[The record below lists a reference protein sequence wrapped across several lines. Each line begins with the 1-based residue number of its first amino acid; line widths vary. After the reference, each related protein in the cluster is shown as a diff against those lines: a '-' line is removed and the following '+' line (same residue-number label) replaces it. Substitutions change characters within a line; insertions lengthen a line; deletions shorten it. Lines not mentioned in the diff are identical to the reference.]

1 MTEGQA
7 QEKLQEE
14 IKEEKKQAMEDSLPV
29 LPVNNITKVE
39 STTSEETSKNKTEEF
54 ELQDEPLDAE
64 INEATDN
71 IEEENSIS
79 DITEEATPMQ
89 YIEIKEGKETSIQ
102 EDMQSL
108 EYEQLVAL
116 ENAVKTEESGS
127 NEESEKNVFEGIESE
142 TLEDKDQIVEKE
154 GTITDYEEE
163 LNSENDDENLAK
175 ETASITY
182 TYDAGKH
189 PVFDNILKTRGL
201 SRPLNPIWKMN
212 ITPEEQEEL
221 ARSLYRA
228 YLKRDLYAVGE
239 EAALYYAIWWQK
251 STMAVLLQGKL
262 SLKALIF
269 QKASVTTYIN
279 RQDWLIRDGDF
290 TSSMTIDIIISDLF

>member
-116 ENAVKTEESGS
+116 ENAAKQR
-127 NEESEKNVFEGIESE
+127 NQALMKN
-142 TLEDKDQIVEKE
+142 
-154 GTITDYEEE
+154 
-163 LNSENDDENLAK
+163 
-175 ETASITY
+175 
-182 TYDAGKH
+182 
-189 PVFDNILKTRGL
+189 
-201 SRPLNPIWKMN
+201 
-212 ITPEEQEEL
+212 
-221 ARSLYRA
+221 
-228 YLKRDLYAVGE
+228 
-239 EAALYYAIWWQK
+239 QK
-251 STMAVLLQGKL
+251 K
-262 SLKALIF
+262 
-269 QKASVTTYIN
+269 
-279 RQDWLIRDGDF
+279 
-290 TSSMTIDIIISDLF
+290 